1 MCQMCDDPNLTPA
14 DLRAQMF
21 SIIEQRG
28 WMIQYVEAEPGH
40 EAFAYTVGLTALN
53 LPELYVA
60 GLGPGHSAQLLNAA
74 ATEISDGDL
83 GPSETFDA
91 PDGRRYLASSRWDV
105 SELLGALEAFGTRTT
120 ALELRPL

>member
-1 MCQMCDDPNLTPA
+1 MCQMCNDPSLTPA

-21 SIIEQRG
+21 AIIEQRG

-40 EAFAYTVGLTALN
+40 QAFAYTVGLTALN

-60 GLGPGHSAQLLNAA
+60 GLSPARSGQLLNAA
-74 ATEISDGDL
+74 AEQMSDGDL
-83 GPSETFDA
+83 GPCETFDA

-105 SELLGALEAFGTRTT
+105 SALLGALEAFGTRTA
-120 ALELRPL
+120 ALELSPL